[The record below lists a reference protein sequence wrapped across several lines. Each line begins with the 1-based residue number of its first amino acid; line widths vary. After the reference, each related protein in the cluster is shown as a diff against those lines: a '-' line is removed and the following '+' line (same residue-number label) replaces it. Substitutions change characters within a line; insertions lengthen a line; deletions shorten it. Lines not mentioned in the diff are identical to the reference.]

1 MQDYHMVDRKGK
13 ALHKA
18 RADLQ
23 PLQLRLHLRLL
34 LELHLACQLD
44 LRQAGQRRQVALE
57 HGRRHV
63 GGHLQQRK
71 EQYKQWR
78 MGHTSLAHKKPC

>member
-1 MQDYHMVDRKGK
+1 MVDRKSK
-13 ALHKA
+13 ALQKA

-34 LELHLACQLD
+34 LQLHVARQLD
-44 LRQAGQRRQVALE
+44 LRQADQRRQVALE

-63 GGHLQQRK
+63 GGHVQQRK
-71 EQYKQWR
+71 EHYKQWW
-78 MGHTSLAHKKPC
+78 MGHTSLAHKEPC

>member
-1 MQDYHMVDRKGK
+1 MFNRKSK
-13 ALHKA
+13 ALHQVE
-18 RADLQ
+18 ADLQ

-71 EQYKQWR
+71 KQYKQWW
-78 MGHTSLAHKKPC
+78 MGYTSLAHKEPC